1 MTKQAIGVFD
11 SGLGGLTAVRELLS
25 VLPNENIVYFGDT
38 GRVPYGNRSRET
50 IKKYS
55 MQDATFLLTKNVK
68 LIIAACGTASSV
80 APEIGDNLS
89 VPFTGVVA
97 PTAAAAVRATKN
109 GKIGVI
115 GTTATIK
122 TGSYKREIKK
132 INPNI
137 DVYELDCPL
146 FVPLVENGFISADD
160 QVVTLVVE
168 RYLSSLRE
176 ADIDTLILGCTHY
189 PIIAEAISKA
199 LPNVR
204 LIDSGRETAIYAA
217 SLLKESNSL
226 SEDNLKGKCEF
237 YVSDTTEGFSTLA
250 GIFLGRDISGQVSHI
265 DIEDVAKKFKLG

>member
-1 MTKQAIGVFD
+1 M
-11 SGLGGLTAVRELLS
+11 
-25 VLPNENIVYFGDT
+25 
-38 GRVPYGNRSRET
+38 
-50 IKKYS
+50 
-55 MQDATFLLTKNVK
+55 
-68 LIIAACGTASSV
+68 
-80 APEIGDNLS
+80 
-89 VPFTGVVA
+89 
-97 PTAAAAVRATKN
+97 
-109 GKIGVI
+109 
-115 GTTATIK
+115 
-122 TGSYKREIKK
+122 
-132 INPNI
+132 
-137 DVYELDCPL
+137 
-146 FVPLVENGFISADD
+146 
-160 QVVTLVVE
+160 VTLVVE

-176 ADIDTLILGCTHY
+176 ANIDTLILGCTHY